1 MWQRRSALRFPTS
14 FMLTPASPASYLPAL
29 PSRHESTTRFF
40 MRCHAM
46 QRRPGSGLHQDWCVP
61 RCDVFGDGARS
72 SRLKDPKA
80 GPHALGR
87 LKLTLPQPLNM
98 EVGSTWHDR
107 AVTS

>member
-1 MWQRRSALRFPTS
+1 
-14 FMLTPASPASYLPAL
+14 
-29 PSRHESTTRFF
+29 

-80 GPHALGR
+80 GPHAACPW
-87 LKLTLPQPLNM
+87 KAEANTSAAPQHGGW
-98 EVGSTWHDR
+98 EYS
-107 AVTS
+107 A